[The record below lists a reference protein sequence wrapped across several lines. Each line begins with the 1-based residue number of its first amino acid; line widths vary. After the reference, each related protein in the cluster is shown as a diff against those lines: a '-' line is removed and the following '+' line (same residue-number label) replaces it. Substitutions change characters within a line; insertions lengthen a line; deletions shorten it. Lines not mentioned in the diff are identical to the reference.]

1 MFCSLSTLTELDI
14 ANLEMNAFHSLPV
27 LERMTLVKVIIN
39 KAWIRDVARSSPDL
53 RVLFMHI
60 CSFTEVE
67 NEVDADDEDL
77 TSSLLLPIA
86 SLRSA
91 LLAMNIESNIGE
103 HIWLV

>member
-1 MFCSLSTLTELDI
+1 MLCSLSTLTRLI
-14 ANLEMNAFHSLPV
+14 IYNLEMNAFHSLPV
-27 LERMTLVKVIIN
+27 LERMALTKVIIN

-53 RVLFMHI
+53 TVLLTHN

-67 NEVDADDEDL
+67 DEVDADDEEL

-91 LLAMNIESNIGE
+91 LLAMNIESDIGK
-103 HIWLV
+103 HI